1 MICIK
6 HRSYGFNVKL
16 QARRKRRPFLVQ
28 PTGPWH
34 HGYLETDMHH
44 DLKDPATG
52 CIKVRGE
59 GSVIRSKARGGDVA
73 EKSLVGR
80 PCNRILEKLG
90 KTGCPL
96 SPFFPPLQAQLEVWA
111 GNSCYKNSFFFFPDI
126 KTSPG
131 PLKYF
136 LWMLLTPA
144 RCCIIKTDH
153 DTTLVTIQYC
163 LLDSCHTG
171 RLRCP
176 TLSLQ
181 CL

>member
-1 MICIK
+1 MVLMLNYRQGEKDGLFWCNPQDL
-6 HRSYGFNVKL
+6 G
-16 QARRKRRPFLVQ
+16 
-28 PTGPWH
+28 H
-34 HGYLETDMHH
+34 HGYLETDMHR

-59 GSVIRSKARGGDVA
+59 GSVIRSKAQGGDVA

-96 SPFFPPLQAQLEVWA
+96 SPFSLPCKHILRFGLVTAAIKTAL
-111 GNSCYKNSFFFFPDI
+111 FFPDI

-136 LWMLLTPA
+136 LWML
-144 RCCIIKTDH
+144 
-153 DTTLVTIQYC
+153 
-163 LLDSCHTG
+163 
-171 RLRCP
+171 
-176 TLSLQ
+176 
-181 CL
+181 